1 MSTFLDVLSELTTP
15 FYVTDDY
22 DPRPAFLAAAV
33 MQQFYTPMSPRP
45 SYQPLLIQ
53 HMDVVVAAVV
63 PIMFHTLEFSFTDP
77 QRQGY
82 HPEDVVVLSTLAAL
96 LQHETGIAEFAD
108 IGPAMLTLKI
118 KTIIWMWLEVSG
130 STVANVLDIDMVKI
144 IQALTDYA
152 PTRGA
157 LEEAVASIPRS
168 LFRTGLNHLNA
179 AVSELE
185 NPTFTFLPNRLLA
198 NMRGIGAICMV
209 RPKLRNYLFGHG
221 LITALCSLLAY
232 AIIDE
237 PSRVPPEEWPV
248 EKYGAY
254 HFVLAISEE
263 LRLLLKDEVD
273 KPHAL
278 LEALNGRLFYSI
290 RCALHHFG
298 RSLLTPCGRMPFLLG
313 YIWHWSMKS
322 RRVAHKVLM
331 ELNDMRSF
339 VGSWNELPQMPSGNL
354 LTVGWHV
361 FVTHFDRSVQAS
373 PESGRL
379 RTMCMNP
386 TVRFFFAR

>member
-1 MSTFLDVLSELTTP
+1 MTGTVNACVRRTSWIGSQLRLDFGPATTFVKNVDTMRTGTTISDASSVLTSP
-15 FYVTDDY
+15 FYVTGDY
-22 DPRPAFLAAAV
+22 DLLPAFLAAAV

-118 KTIIWMWLEVSG
+118 KTIIWMWLKVSG
-130 STVANVLDIDMVKI
+130 STFTNVLDIDLVKI

-179 AVSELE
+179 SGFGNEDMHNNNNIAACTS
-185 NPTFTFLPNRLLA
+185 TMTGATNRTT
-198 NMRGIGAICMV
+198 G
-209 RPKLRNYLFGHG
+209 
-221 LITALCSLLAY
+221 
-232 AIIDE
+232 
-237 PSRVPPEEWPV
+237 
-248 EKYGAY
+248 
-254 HFVLAISEE
+254 
-263 LRLLLKDEVD
+263 
-273 KPHAL
+273 
-278 LEALNGRLFYSI
+278 
-290 RCALHHFG
+290 
-298 RSLLTPCGRMPFLLG
+298 
-313 YIWHWSMKS
+313 
-322 RRVAHKVLM
+322 
-331 ELNDMRSF
+331 
-339 VGSWNELPQMPSGNL
+339 Q
-354 LTVGWHV
+354 
-361 FVTHFDRSVQAS
+361 
-373 PESGRL
+373 
-379 RTMCMNP
+379 
-386 TVRFFFAR
+386 

>member
-1 MSTFLDVLSELTTP
+1 TTISDASSVLTSP
-15 FYVTDDY
+15 FYVTGDY
-22 DPRPAFLAAAV
+22 DLLPAFLAAAV
-33 MQQFYTPMSPRP
+33 MQHFYSPMSPRQ
-45 SYQPLLIQ
+45 SYQPILIQ
-53 HMDVVVAAVV
+53 HMEAVVAAVI

-82 HPEDVVVLSTLAAL
+82 HPEDVDVLSILAAL
-96 LQHETGIAEFAD
+96 LQHETGIPEFAD
-108 IGPAMLTLKI
+108 MGPMLTLKI

-130 STVANVLDIDMVKI
+130 STFTNVLDIDMVKI

-157 LEEAVASIPRS
+157 LEAAVASIPRS

-185 NPTFTFLPNRLLA
+185 NPSFTFLPNSLLA
-198 NMRGIGAICMV
+198 NMRGIGAICVV
-209 RPKLRNYLFGHG
+209 RPKLRNDLFVHG

-237 PSRVPPEEWPV
+237 PSRVPPEERPV

-254 HFVLAISEE
+254 HFVLGISEE

-322 RRVAHKVLM
+322 RRVAHNVLM
-331 ELNDMRSF
+331 QLNDMRSS
-339 VGSWNELPQMPSGNL
+339 VGNWNELPQMPSGNL

-361 FVTHFDRSVQAS
+361 FITHFDRSVQAS

-386 TVRFFFAR
+386 TVRFFFMC

>member
-53 HMDVVVAAVV
+53 HMEQSS
-63 PIMFHTLEFSFTDP
+63 PLLFPSC
-77 QRQGY
+77 Y

-209 RPKLRNYLFGHG
+209 PL
-221 LITALCSLLAY
+221 
-232 AIIDE
+232 
-237 PSRVPPEEWPV
+237 EEWPV